1 MSEDPSVETVGVGV
15 VRIALRTPT
24 LPPATHTNSYL
35 VGGDVFYAV
44 EPASPWSDEQRRLE
58 DAVRA
63 RLARGHRLVA
73 AIVTHHHQ
81 DHVGGARSFCDRFRV
96 PLLAHPITRDRL
108 GASVAVDGVLDE
120 GARLDPALDALDVAV
135 LHTPGHAPGHLCLF
149 SRAHGWAIVG
159 DMVASEGTILIDPE
173 DGGDMDAYLAQLARL
188 ASLQPTRLL
197 PAHGAPID
205 DAVARLEFYVAHRLA
220 REARVL
226 AAVGDAPTSLDDV
239 VAGAYADS
247 PQAPYVLAARSASA
261 HLRRLARLG
270 AVVCEAGGRWRRVT

>member
-1 MSEDPSVETVGVGV
+1 M
-15 VRIALRTPT
+15 RIALRTPT

-35 VGGDVFYAV
+35 VGGDVFYVV
-44 EPASPWSDEQRRLE
+44 EPASPWGDEQHRLE

-81 DHVGGARSFCDRFRV
+81 DHVGGARSFCDTFGV

-108 GASVAVDGVLDE
+108 GPSVPVDGVLDE
-120 GARLDPALDALDVAV
+120 GARLDPALDALDLAV
-135 LHTPGHAPGHLCLF
+135 LHTPGHAPGHLCVF

-188 ASLQPTRLL
+188 GAVQPARLL

-226 AAVGDAPTSLDDV
+226 AAVGEAPTSLDDV
-239 VAGAYADS
+239 VSGAYADS
-247 PQAPYVLAARSASA
+247 PQAPRVLATRSALA

-270 AVVCEAGGRWRRVT
+270 VVVGEEGDRWRRVT